1 MENINGQHFFIKIG
15 LIFISLAAKF
25 SLWLRANDL
34 MLLKQP
40 EGYVIGKCNID
51 SELWNMIEKHES
63 EPNFSVLDITTTKG

>member
-1 MENINGQHFFIKIG
+1 
-15 LIFISLAAKF
+15 
-25 SLWLRANDL
+25 